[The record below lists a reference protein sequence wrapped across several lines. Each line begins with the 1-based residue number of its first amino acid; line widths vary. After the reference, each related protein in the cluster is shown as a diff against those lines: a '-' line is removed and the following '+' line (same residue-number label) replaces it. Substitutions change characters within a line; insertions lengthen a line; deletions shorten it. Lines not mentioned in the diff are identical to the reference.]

1 MLIQRMLLIV
11 LASLSLSLQADVV
24 EKSVSLPDGLGQ
36 GVLYTNTESTHIG
49 PGVIVVHEWWGLNDY
64 ARSRARQ
71 LAELGYSAIAVD
83 MYGSG
88 KVAQHP
94 DDAKAFMQAAFAES
108 EKMNA
113 RFNAA
118 KKLLAD
124 MESVD
129 PAKIYAIGYCFGGGV
144 VLDQARQGNDLA
156 GVASFHG
163 MLGTDTRAKKGEV
176 KTRILVAT
184 GAADPYVP
192 TEQVV
197 AFVQEMTDA
206 EAQFELLSFPGVLH
220 SFTDPGATEKGQK
233 FDMPAAYDENAD
245 QVSWAALLQMLQQ

>member
-1 MLIQRMLLIV
+1 MLLIG
-11 LASLSLSLQADVV
+11 LAVCTLSIQAEVI
-24 EKSVSLPDGLGQ
+24 EKNVKLPDGLGE
-36 GVLYTNTESTHIG
+36 GVIYTNTDTTQAG

-71 LAELGYSAIAVD
+71 LAGLGYSAIAVD
-83 MYGSG
+83 MYGTG

-108 EKMNA
+108 DKMNA

-118 KKLLAD
+118 KTLLSD
-124 MESVD
+124 LESVD
-129 PAKIYAIGYCFGGGV
+129 AKKIYAIGYCFGGGV

-163 MLGTDTRAKKGEV
+163 MLGTDEPAQKDKV
-176 KTRILVAT
+176 KARILVAT

-197 AFVQEMTDA
+197 AFVQEMTNA
-206 EAQFELLSFPGVLH
+206 EAEFELLSFPGVLH
-220 SFTDPGATEKGQK
+220 SFTDVGATEKGKK
-233 FDMPAAYDENAD
+233 FGMPAAYDENAD

>member
-1 MLIQRMLLIV
+1 MVIQRMLLIG
-11 LASLSLSLQADVV
+11 LAVCSLAARAEVV
-24 EKSVSLPDGLGQ
+24 ENNVSLPDGLGT
-36 GVLYTNTESTHIG
+36 GVVYTNTESTPAG

-71 LAELGYSAIAVD
+71 LAELGYSSIAVD
-83 MYGSG
+83 MYGNG

-108 EKMNA
+108 DKMNA

-118 KKLLAD
+118 KTLLAD
-124 MESVD
+124 LDSVD
-129 PAKIYAIGYCFGGGV
+129 KEKIYAIGYCFGGGV
-144 VLDQARQGNDLA
+144 VLDQARRGNDLA

-163 MLGTDTRAKKGEV
+163 MLGTDEPAQKGKV
-176 KTRILVAT
+176 KARILVAT

-197 AFVQEMTDA
+197 AFVQEMTNA
-206 EAQFELLSFPGVLH
+206 EAEFELLSFPGVLH
-220 SFTDPGATEKGQK
+220 SFTDTGATEKGRK
-233 FDMPAAYDENAD
+233 FSMPAAYDQNAD
-245 QVSWAALLQMLQQ
+245 QASWAALLRMLQQ

>member
-1 MLIQRMLLIV
+1 MIMQRMFLIGLL
-11 LASLSLSLQADVV
+11 LSSFLVRAEVV
-24 EKSVSLPDGLGQ
+24 ERDVSLPDGLGT
-36 GVLYTNTESTHIG
+36 GVIYTNTDSTEAG

-83 MYGSG
+83 MYGTG

-108 EKMNA
+108 DKMNA

-118 KKLLAD
+118 QTLLSEL
-124 MESVD
+124 ESVD
-129 PAKIYAIGYCFGGGV
+129 AKKIYAIGYCFGGGV
-144 VLDQARQGNDLA
+144 VLDQARKGNDLA

-163 MLGTDTRAKKGEV
+163 MLGTDEPAQKEKV
-176 KTRILVAT
+176 KARILVAT

-197 AFVQEMTDA
+197 AFVQEMTNAGA
-206 EAQFELLSFPGVLH
+206 EFELISFPGVLH
-220 SFTDPGATEKGQK
+220 SFTDVGATAKGQK
-233 FDMPAAYDENAD
+233 FGMPSAYDENAD

>member
-1 MLIQRMLLIV
+1 MLIQRMLLIG
-11 LASLSLSLQADVV
+11 LAVCTLSIQAEVI
-24 EKSVSLPDGLGQ
+24 EKNVKLPGGLGE
-36 GVLYTNTESTHIG
+36 GVIYTNTDTTQAG

-71 LAELGYSAIAVD
+71 LAGLGYSAIAVD
-83 MYGSG
+83 MYGTG

-108 EKMNA
+108 DTMNA

-118 KKLLAD
+118 KTLLSD
-124 MESVD
+124 LESVD
-129 PAKIYAIGYCFGGGV
+129 AKKIYAIGYCFGGGV

-163 MLGTDTRAKKGEV
+163 MLGTDEPAQKDKV
-176 KTRILVAT
+176 KARILVAT

-197 AFVQEMTDA
+197 AFVQEMTNA
-206 EAQFELLSFPGVLH
+206 EAEFELLSFPGVLH
-220 SFTDPGATEKGQK
+220 SFTDVGATEKGKK
-233 FDMPAAYDENAD
+233 FGMPAAYDENAD
-245 QVSWAALLQMLQQ
+245 KVSWAALLSMLKD

>member
-1 MLIQRMLLIV
+1 MILRRMFLIGLLLSSFSVRAEVVQR
-11 LASLSLSLQADVV
+11 D
-24 EKSVSLPDGLGQ
+24 VSLPDGLGT
-36 GVLYTNTESTHIG
+36 GVVYTNTNSTVAG

-64 ARSRARQ
+64 ARSRARL

-83 MYGSG
+83 MYGTG

-108 EKMNA
+108 DKMNA

-118 KKLLAD
+118 KTLLSD
-124 MESVD
+124 LDSVD
-129 PAKIYAIGYCFGGGV
+129 AKKIYAIGYCFGGGV

-163 MLGTDTRAKKGEV
+163 MLGTDEPAQKDKV
-176 KTRILVAT
+176 KARILVAT

-197 AFVQEMTDA
+197 AFVQEMTNAGA
-206 EAQFELLSFPGVLH
+206 EFELMSFPGVLH
-220 SFTDPGATEKGQK
+220 SFTDTGATEKGQK
-233 FDMPAAYDENAD
+233 FGMPAAYDENAD
-245 QVSWAALLQMLQQ
+245 RVSWAALLQMLQQ

>member
-1 MLIQRMLLIV
+1 MLLIG
-11 LASLSLSLQADVV
+11 LAVCSLSIQAEVV
-24 EKSVSLPDGLGQ
+24 EKNVSLPNGLGK
-36 GVLYTNTESTHIG
+36 GVLYANTESTEAR

-83 MYGSG
+83 MYGTG

-108 EKMNA
+108 DKMNA

-118 KKLLAD
+118 KALLAD
-124 MESVD
+124 QESVD
-129 PAKIYAIGYCFGGGV
+129 AKKIYAIGYCFGGGV

-163 MLGTDTRAKKGEV
+163 MLGTDAPAKKGEV

-197 AFVQEMTDA
+197 AFVKEMTDA

-220 SFTDPGATEKGQK
+220 SFTDTGATEKGQK
-233 FDMPAAYDENAD
+233 FGMPAAYDENAD

>member
-1 MLIQRMLLIV
+1 MIMQRMFLIGLL
-11 LASLSLSLQADVV
+11 LLSFSVRAEVV
-24 EKSVSLPDGLGQ
+24 ERDVSLPDGLGT
-36 GVLYTNTESTHIG
+36 GVVYTNTDTTQAG

-71 LAELGYSAIAVD
+71 LAELGYSSIAVD
-83 MYGSG
+83 MYGTG

-108 EKMNA
+108 DKMNA

-118 KKLLAD
+118 KTLLSD
-124 MESVD
+124 LESVD
-129 PAKIYAIGYCFGGGV
+129 ANKVYAIGYCFGGGV

-163 MLGTDTRAKKGEV
+163 MLGADEPAQKGKV
-176 KTRILVAT
+176 KARILVAT

-197 AFVQEMTDA
+197 AFVQEMTNAGA
-206 EAQFELLSFPGVLH
+206 EFELLSFPGVLH
-220 SFTDPGATEKGQK
+220 SFTDVGATEKGKK
-233 FDMPAAYDENAD
+233 FGMPAAYDENAD
-245 QVSWAALLQMLQQ
+245 QVSWAALLKMLQQ

>member
-1 MLIQRMLLIV
+1 MP
-11 LASLSLSLQADVV
+11 AAA
-24 EKSVSLPDGLGQ
+24 
-36 GVLYTNTESTHIG
+36 
-49 PGVIVVHEWWGLNDY
+49 PGNWL
-64 ARSRARQ
+64 R
-71 LAELGYSAIAVD
+71 LGYSAIAVD
-83 MYGSG
+83 MYGTG

-108 EKMNA
+108 DKMNA

-118 KKLLAD
+118 KTLLSD
-124 MESVD
+124 LESVD
-129 PAKIYAIGYCFGGGV
+129 AKKIYAIGYCFGGGV

-163 MLGTDTRAKKGEV
+163 MLGTDEPAQKDKV
-176 KTRILVAT
+176 KARILVAT

-197 AFVQEMTDA
+197 AFVQEMTNA
-206 EAQFELLSFPGVLH
+206 EAEFELLSFPGVLH
-220 SFTDPGATEKGQK
+220 SFTDVGATEKGKK
-233 FDMPAAYDENAD
+233 FGMPAAYDENAD

>member
-1 MLIQRMLLIV
+1 MILRRMFLIGLLLSSFSVRAEVVQR
-11 LASLSLSLQADVV
+11 D
-24 EKSVSLPDGLGQ
+24 VSLPGGLGE
-36 GVLYTNTESTHIG
+36 GVIYTNTDTTQAG

-71 LAELGYSAIAVD
+71 LAGLGYSAIAVD
-83 MYGSG
+83 MYGTG

-108 EKMNA
+108 DKMNA

-118 KKLLAD
+118 KTLLSD
-124 MESVD
+124 LESVD
-129 PAKIYAIGYCFGGGV
+129 AKKIYAIGYCFGGGV

-163 MLGTDTRAKKGEV
+163 MLGTDEPAQKDKV
-176 KTRILVAT
+176 KARILVAT

-197 AFVQEMTDA
+197 AFVQEMTNA
-206 EAQFELLSFPGVLH
+206 EAEFELLSFPGVLH
-220 SFTDPGATEKGQK
+220 SFTDVGATEKGKK
-233 FDMPAAYDENAD
+233 FGMPAAYDENAD